1 MRSQMAEQA
10 SQQSNHSTKNLYMS
24 IYGLRRGVRRA
35 SAGASA
41 AAQARQPQRAAQ
53 PDKRHDKPCNDR
65 DTILQSISRVPTRRG
80 GCCGSL
86 DSMLKLLMDMP
97 AMLKTSMTMEI
108 GASE

>member
-10 SQQSNHSTKNLYMS
+10 SQQSNHSINNLYMS
-24 IYGLRRGVRRA
+24 IYGLRRTRA
-35 SAGASA
+35 SAGASP

-53 PDKRHDKPCNDR
+53 PDKRLDEPCNDR